1 LAQPAPVAG
10 RLDRA
15 HRDHQ
20 LLVLGIE
27 LDVINDRLLDAQQI
41 TP

>member
-1 LAQPAPVAG
+1 MAQPTPVPD
-10 RLDRA
+10 RLDRT

-27 LDVINDRLLDAQQI
+27 LDVINDGLLDAQQI